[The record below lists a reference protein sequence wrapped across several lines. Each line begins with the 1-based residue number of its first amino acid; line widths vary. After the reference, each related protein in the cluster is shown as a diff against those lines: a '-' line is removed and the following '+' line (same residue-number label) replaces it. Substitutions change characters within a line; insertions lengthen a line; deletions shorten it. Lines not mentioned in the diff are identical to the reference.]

1 MPRYLQAERSAPF
14 TVRCT
19 DVNVVLDLMIHDLDI
34 VTDLAGSRPAEV
46 SAAGASVITKELDAV
61 TARIRFENGCVSDV
75 TASRVSDE
83 KKRVLRIFDGDA
95 VYSADFQTQRA
106 VRSRPVSG
114 PAPEL
119 KAEELS
125 SERKDTLYEE
135 IADFLRCIRSQVQ
148 PAIGGREGRNALAL
162 ATLITKSITEGRTGF
177 VPVR

>member
-83 KKRVLRIFDGDA
+83 KKRVLRVFDGDA
-95 VYSADFQTQRA
+95 VYSADYQTQKA

-114 PAPEL
+114 TVPEL
-119 KAEELS
+119 RAEELP
-125 SERKDTLYEE
+125 SERKDTLFEE
-135 IADFLRCIRSQVQ
+135 VADFVRCVRGRSAPRV
-148 PAIGGREGRNALAL
+148 GGAEGRRALAL
-162 ATLITKSITEGRTGF
+162 ATLITSNIMEGRTGF
-177 VPVR
+177 TPVR